1 VSEFTIVLTV
11 GNIITGLMISSII
24 GFVAGF
30 MPARSAARLD
40 PVVAMNSV

>member
-1 VSEFTIVLTV
+1 MVF
-11 GNIITGLMISSII
+11 

-40 PVVAMNSV
+40 PVDTMNAV